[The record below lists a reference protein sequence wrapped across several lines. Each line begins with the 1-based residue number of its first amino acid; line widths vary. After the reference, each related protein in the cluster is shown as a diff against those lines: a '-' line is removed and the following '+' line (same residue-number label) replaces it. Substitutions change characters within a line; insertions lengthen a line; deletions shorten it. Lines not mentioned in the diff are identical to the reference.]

1 MLVAVPEV
9 VSVCWDVFVFAC
21 VTPLVCV
28 VAFVLVCADVFAFVG
43 RLVRV
48 SAVDCLISAVP
59 HVLTE
64 LYQKA

>member
-21 VTPLVCV
+21 ATPLVRA
-28 VAFVLVCADVFAFVG
+28 VAFVLVCADVSAFVG
-43 RLVRV
+43 RFVRV
-48 SAVDCLISAVP
+48 PAFACLISAVP